1 MGTLHT
7 NCNLQ
12 MDFILYVPKSLHP
25 SIHFLEH
32 GQIKVHPNDHLDLLP
47 CKDPISK
54 QSNIQG
60 D

>member
-1 MGTLHT
+1 
-7 NCNLQ
+7 

-25 SIHFLEH
+25 SIHFWEH
-32 GQIKVHPNDHLDLLP
+32 GQIKDHPNDHLDLLL